1 LWSYAPDSNLPAL
14 LRILLFVAAAAF
26 GSLGLFTDGRRE
38 SDPELSL
45 VTVGYREIKM
55 TGDN

>member
-1 LWSYAPDSNLPAL
+1 VTDDLSSRLKSSPLAL
-14 LRILLFVAAAAF
+14 R
-26 GSLGLFTDGRRE
+26 
-38 SDPELSL
+38 DPELSL